1 MVLSEIEQQRAFRE
15 AREIMKL
22 GEKWQELMPGEK
34 RPNFERAAKE
44 VLRRALGHRVV
55 KNQEALDIKEGGL
68 MHEHAPREA
77 HLIERYLKSG
87 TVHPDV
93 LHSFVHGD
101 VHADPQPDPRPE
113 VGDMEDLPDFDVVV
127 PHSEDLHYPG
137 HFHVGTGEF
146 LDGHMHPHDMHANR
160 VVESQLPAGAA
171 LPSAYE
177 AVH

>member
-22 GEKWQELMPGEK
+22 SDKWQQLMPGERK
-34 RPNFERAAKE
+34 PNFERAAKE

-55 KNQEALDIKEGGL
+55 KNVEALDIKEGGL

-101 VHADPQPDPRPE
+101 VHMEPQKPAQPE
-113 VGDMEDLPDFDVVV
+113 LDDMDDLPDFDVFVQ
-127 PHSEDLHYPG
+127 HSEDLHYPG
-137 HFHVGTGEF
+137 FWHPGKGEF
-146 LDGHMHPHDMHANR
+146 LDGHVHPHETEAPR
-160 VVESQLPAGAA
+160 LVQTQVPAGAA
-171 LPSAYE
+171 LPSSYE

>member
-22 GEKWQELMPGEK
+22 GEKWQQLMPGEK

-44 VLRRALGHRVV
+44 VLRRALGQRVQRNV
-55 KNQEALDIKEGGL
+55 EALDIKEGL
-68 MHEHAPREA
+68 MHEHKPREA
-77 HLIERYLKSG
+77 HLIERFLRSG

-101 VHADPQPDPRPE
+101 TLVDPQKPEQPALDDMSDLPEFDVFVQGHADQ
-113 VGDMEDLPDFDVVV
+113 
-127 PHSEDLHYPG
+127 HYPG
-137 HFHVGTGEF
+137 HWHPGTGEYAI
-146 LDGHMHPHDMHANR
+146 GHHDAHEMHAPR
-160 VVESQLPAGAA
+160 QVQQQIPEGAT